1 MATRRS
7 SRRSHGTARD
17 YPRTARLNELLREIV
32 AEELER
38 IDDDRLAL
46 LTVISV
52 DVDSDLSRARVY
64 YDCLD
69 GEAGDEESLEALGEV
84 RIRLQSAIARQARIK
99 RTPELSF
106 APDPSVRSGER
117 IDAILRDV
125 TPAVEG
131 TGERVEDL
139 DDVDGDVAGP
149 DGPVG
154 PDRHDDELDG

>member
-52 DVDSDLSRARVY
+52 DVDSDLGRARVY

-69 GEAGDEESLEALGEV
+69 GEAGDEEALEALGEV

-99 RTPELSF
+99 RTPELLF
-106 APDPSVRSGER
+106 APDLSVRSGER

-125 TPAVEG
+125 APA
-131 TGERVEDL
+131 
-139 DDVDGDVAGP
+139 
-149 DGPVG
+149 
-154 PDRHDDELDG
+154 DDELAVDEHAVDEGAHDEGDAGEGDGG